1 MSMLILKTLLFSSV
15 TAIILST
22 LLLLFQRLGRVK
34 LSARIAKWAWV
45 ACLLTLFLPLYFL
58 TNVNS
63 LTTVVQ
69 NSPVRSFQYGDGVEI
84 ILNQNVAGYFNQPD
98 PVNPNSVIQGNDL
111 GEKSLPQENN
121 LPASGT
127 ATSQGATGSALDFFK
142 TLSIKEIG
150 LSLWLIGALFMGS
163 KFTWRYQKARKLL
176 LENSQLLDSES
187 LPEFVRKYSV
197 RIASIH
203 SPMVFGILRPT
214 IFLPRVIKE
223 KDALYYALLHEYTH
237 IKNRDLL
244 LKFIA
249 EMAVVI
255 HWFNPLVRM
264 IRQRIS
270 IASEDACD
278 EKLSLGMNEDQRKS
292 YAWAILSFMDTTI
305 PENTLTSGVMS
316 MSNSTIPVKARLL
329 RILKCQKMGRPM
341 WVIAALVVLLSL
353 TASLLIACG
362 VTVPGK
368 DSASTSESSESSAAQ
383 ETTVPTTENKTEV
396 PESQPSENLV
406 AKSDAE
412 MAKRL
417 PEATKPIGDLL
428 GVYPDGNKESNY
440 GYLFTFNPDT
450 GKLLAYSHY
459 DKVAHP
465 PIDLTEGALTDGSVN
480 KKALPDSEM
489 YSECYYYYDS
499 NLKIWRVHPFE
510 NFDQT
515 MTEFKVYYDFDQI
528 LSFADN
534 LARYQPIYGYLQR
547 VYKGTRYQTDFSFSE
562 NPKAEESVLHKT
574 RFLYT
579 TPDYNH
585 YYDCL
590 EYSASKYFQDDGLFL
605 EIDLNGDDKK
615 EKIAV
620 VKEGTGYKLS
630 LDDIGKFSIPLSG
643 FEGIRIVDIDQS
655 DNFVELVADFFE
667 PSLASNDVAENQ
679 TIASKELKDKAFTPK
694 REESYIVRFDG
705 SKVTSYKGA
714 GAWLREVYGDG
725 LLRFY
730 SVGEYGFLDMNRIED
745 VQVNDQWEFTPL
757 NREYE
762 LEKEV
767 VVQKAFTVTFFEEGQ
782 ESVGKVNPGELLIF
796 TKSNFQDKIYF
807 TTADNR
813 KGVLKITNFQ
823 EVGQEKIPA
832 KEAFKGLVYFD

>member
-69 NSPVRSFQYGDGVEI
+69 NSPVRSFQYGDGVET

-142 TLSIKEIG
+142 TLSMKEIG
-150 LSLWLIGALFMGS
+150 LSLWLMGILFMGS

-187 LPEFVRKYSV
+187 LPEFVRKYPV

-203 SPMVFGILRPT
+203 SPMVFGIVRPT

-329 RILKCQKMGRPM
+329 RILKCQKMERPM

-368 DSASTSESSESSAAQ
+368 DSASTSEISESSATQ

-417 PEATKPIGDLL
+417 PEGVATVTDNRL
-428 GVYPDGNKESNY
+428 GTDIRKDSF
-440 GYLFTFNPDT
+440 LFTYNEDT
-450 GKLLAYSHY
+450 EKLLAYGHY
-459 DKVAHP
+459 DKAAYP
-465 PIDLTEGALTDGSVN
+465 PTDLSTGALKDGSMN
-480 KKALPDSEM
+480 YRTLTDSVPREIV
-489 YSECYYYYDS
+489 YYYDNS
-499 NLKIWRVHPFE
+499 RDIWRISPAGEVIKEP
-510 NFDQT
+510 
-515 MTEFKVYYDFDQI
+515 
-528 LSFADN
+528 
-534 LARYQPIYGYLQR
+534 G
-547 VYKGTRYQTDFSFSE
+547 DFS
-562 NPKAEESVLHKT
+562 PKAQEFQIYFDSEETLKNANNLP
-574 RFLYT
+574 RLQNGNDPQYI
-579 TPDYNH
+579 H
-585 YYDCL
+585 YYMNLFYTEDIYLKNGL
-590 EYSASKYFQDDGLFL
+590 EVDM
-605 EIDLNGDDKK
+605 NGDGIK
-615 EKIAV
+615 EVIEVIPDGPHFKIDVNGAETLQV
-620 VKEGTGYKLS
+620 DHEYWG
-630 LDDIGKFSIPLSG
+630 G
-643 FEGIRIVDIDQS
+643 FRIIDIDNNDS
-655 DNFVELVADFFE
+655 YLEVIVEF
-667 PSLASNDVAENQ
+667 DVPQ
-679 TIASKELKDKAFTPK
+679 PWHTL
-694 REESYIVRFDG
+694 SYLFRYDG
-705 SKVTSYKGA
+705 SK
-714 GAWLREVYGDG
+714 
-725 LLRFY
+725 FY
-730 SVGEYGFLDMNRIED
+730 NYTTHDKIFVLENNKVQLVNMSGNSFLDMGYIED
-745 VQVNDQWEFTPL
+745 FEVDKTLTFKAISSLFTID
-757 NREYE
+757 REVTA
-762 LEKEV
+762 LKD
-767 VVQKAFTVTFFEEGQ
+767 FTVTFIEGGTSKEGQ
-782 ESVGKVNPGELLIF
+782 VKAGETLTF
-796 TKSNFQDKIYF
+796 TKTNFKDEIYFKTKDQREGILKIY
-807 TTADNR
+807 DY
-813 KGVLKITNFQ
+813 Q
-823 EVGQEKIPA
+823 YVGTEKIPA
-832 KEAFKGLVYFD
+832 QEALDGLVYGG